1 MADNRNP
8 FYDIIQEPLF
18 TESGI
23 PVGKVGLINT
33 ETRDVVGVVSPG
45 YQVIPNKA
53 VADLFSE
60 AFQGMNV
67 RSTVDHLDATTKRW
81 KRLIRLDTD
90 ATTFDITGK
99 GDITQ
104 IQVEIFNGY
113 DGRTAYGF
121 DISAM
126 RLVCTNGMV
135 AKDRDLLSERYVH
148 FNNNADLLLESFK
161 TKFQNFGSTIETW
174 SRWAKE
180 DYTAIEF
187 QNFVDSLPFVTEKMG
202 EYLRDNYR
210 ESTTQYKEE
219 PTKWAA
225 FNALTYAATHKTK
238 ARKGS
243 NLFSNRNNFL
253 TKVSNMFYE
262 TDGKRALLSR

>member
-1 MADNRNP
+1 MADRRNP

-18 TESGI
+18 TQSGI
-23 PVGKVGLINT
+23 PVGKVGLVNA
-33 ETRDVVGVVSPG
+33 ETQDVVGVVSPG
-45 YQVIPNKA
+45 YEVIPNKV
-53 VADLFSE
+53 VADLFDE

-67 RSTVDHLDATTKRW
+67 RSVADHLDASTKRW
-81 KRLIRLDTD
+81 KRLIRLDVD
-90 ATTFDITGK
+90 EYTFDVTGK

-104 IQVEIFNGY
+104 VQVEIFNGY

-121 DISAM
+121 DINAM

-135 AKDRDLLSERYVH
+135 AKDRELLSERYVH

-161 TKFQNFGSTIETW
+161 QKFRNFGATIETW
-174 SRWAKE
+174 GRWAKE
-180 DYTAIEF
+180 EYTAIEF
-187 QNFVDSLPFVTEKMG
+187 QNFVDSLSFVTEKMG

-210 ESTTQYKEE
+210 ESTTLYNEQ

-243 NLFSNRNNFL
+243 SLFSNRHNFL
-253 TKVSNMFYE
+253 TKVSNRFYE
-262 TDGKRALLSR
+262 TDGRPLLLTR

>member
-1 MADNRNP
+1 MSDTRNP
-8 FYDIIQEPLF
+8 FFDIIQEPLF
-18 TESGI
+18 TQSGI
-23 PVGKVGLINT
+23 PVGKVGLVNA
-33 ETRDVVGVVSPG
+33 ETRDIVGVVSPG
-45 YQVIPNKA
+45 YQVIKNKD
-53 VADLFSE
+53 VADLFDE
-60 AFQGMNV
+60 AFQSMNV
-67 RSTVDHLDATTKRW
+67 RSITDHLDAVTKRW
-81 KRLIRLDTD
+81 KRIIRLDTD

-126 RLVCTNGMV
+126 RLICTNGMV

-161 TKFQNFGSTIETW
+161 TKFQNFNSTIDTW
-174 SRWAKE
+174 LKWAKE
-180 DYTAIEF
+180 PYTAIDF
-187 QNFVDSLPFVTEKMG
+187 QNFVDSLPFVTEKMSQ
-202 EYLRDNYR
+202 YLKDNYQA
-210 ESTTQYKEE
+210 STTQYKEE

-225 FNALTYAATHKTK
+225 FNALTYAATHNTK

-243 NLFSNRNNFL
+243 HLFSNRYQFI
-253 TKVSNMFYE
+253 TKVSNMFYQ
-262 TDGKRALLSR
+262 TDGQRALLT